1 MKKNMDQ
8 LFFSLFQIG
17 VSINQL
23 NKQSEKQL
31 KLSMVQWSLLK
42 TLVEIPGATA
52 HSLAEAVGV
61 HPSTLTQTLKRL
73 ERKKYI
79 FVMSDPS
86 DSRKK
91 LISITRLGKETMDA
105 TSKSLLNFS
114 EEFTVIQKELK
125 QALQQIPAEA

>member
-8 LFFSLFQIG
+8 LFFCLFQIG

>member
-1 MKKNMDQ
+1 
-8 LFFSLFQIG
+8 
-17 VSINQL
+17 
-23 NKQSEKQL
+23 
-31 KLSMVQWSLLK
+31 
-42 TLVEIPGATA
+42 
-52 HSLAEAVGV
+52 
-61 HPSTLTQTLKRL
+61 
-73 ERKKYI
+73 
-79 FVMSDPS
+79 MSDPS